1 MVVFDSATNV
11 WKNET
16 IIQDLND
23 LLDGVMVYVPGV
35 GEKGILV
42 RMGGARKNELLSF
55 DTVYVY
61 DIAAGVWYR
70 QPTTSKT
77 NTFPGSRRG
86 GFCAGAAAAPDK
98 TSFAI
103 YVYGGFDSNGPVKK
117 TWALTMPSFHWLP
130 VGSAG
135 EPERG
140 RLSTTCHTIG
150 GQLIMVRGKGIQE
163 NRSDTNGGT
172 YFYDM
177 TDLTWSLKYQ
187 PSEYR
192 VPKTIYDVI
201 GGNGQGGATLTGPA
215 DDSNFVGG
223 LGKLFAAAA
232 NHANSPSPGGVGS
245 GSTGSGSPTSASSG
259 SSSSTGGIVG
269 GVVGGVAL
277 LAATAVGIW
286 ALLRQRRRSANRAA
300 GGQIMD
306 GRQENSV
313 MGMGENPGAP
323 DHGGNSH
330 WGHGIY
336 RAPLPQQA
344 PILDNT
350 RVWGGTYK

>member
-1 MVVFDSATNV
+1 
-11 WKNET
+11 
-16 IIQDLND
+16 
-23 LLDGVMVYVPGV
+23 
-35 GEKGILV
+35 
-42 RMGGARKNELLSF
+42 
-55 DTVYVY
+55 
-61 DIAAGVWYR
+61 
-70 QPTTSKT
+70 
-77 NTFPGSRRG
+77 
-86 GFCAGAAAAPDK
+86 
-98 TSFAI
+98 
-103 YVYGGFDSNGPVKK
+103 
-117 TWALTMPSFHWLP
+117 
-130 VGSAG
+130 
-135 EPERG
+135 
-140 RLSTTCHTIG
+140 
-150 GQLIMVRGKGIQE
+150 MVRGKGIQE